1 MVGVSK
7 TITIRDLYGR
17 GGEEWSQIVIWLVEN
32 VGPVKTYE
40 RRLKAY
46 GWEMWHTDSRT
57 KPTYKQ
63 TKIRFYKA
71 EDAVLF
77 AMRWS

>member
-1 MVGVSK
+1 MSK
-7 TITIRDLYGR
+7 TITIPGLYGR

-32 VGPVKTYE
+32 VGQVKTYE

-63 TKIRFYKA
+63 TKIRFNNPEHA
-71 EDAVLF
+71 TLF
-77 AMRWS
+77 AMRWAE